1 MFYRLC
7 LALALIASAC
17 SQQPKPLETK
27 VAEKSI
33 VPDTPA
39 GRTFK
44 AWLDAFNS
52 GDRAIV
58 EAYCRKYEPS
68 KSVDD
73 EMQFRGM
80 TGGFDLVQVLKSEKD
95 RIEVLVK
102 ERHSETRAIG
112 ILSVRDG
119 DAAQVDDFN

>member
-1 MFYRLC
+1 MFFRLC
-7 LALALIASAC
+7 LALALLASAC
-17 SQQPKPLETK
+17 SQQPKPAETK
-27 VAEKSI
+27 VAEKSNL
-33 VPDTPA
+33 PDTPA

-52 GDRAIV
+52 GDRATV
-58 EAYCRKYEPS
+58 ETYCRKYEPT

-80 TGGFDLVQVLKSEKD
+80 TGGFESLQVLKSETN

-102 ERHSETRAIG
+102 ERHSETRAIAN
-112 ILSVRDG
+112 LSVKDG
-119 DAAQVDDFN
+119 DVAQVDDF

>member
-7 LALALIASAC
+7 LTLALIACAC
-17 SQQPKPLETK
+17 SQQPKPIETK

-33 VPDTPA
+33 VHDTPA

-44 AWLDAFNS
+44 ACLDAFNS

-58 EAYCRKYEPS
+58 EAYCRKFEPS

-73 EMQFRGM
+73 EMQFRGL
-80 TGGFDLVQVLKSEKD
+80 TGGFDLVQVITSEK
-95 RIEVLVK
+95 VL
-102 ERHSETRAIG
+102 G
-112 ILSVRDG
+112 G
-119 DAAQVDDFN
+119 